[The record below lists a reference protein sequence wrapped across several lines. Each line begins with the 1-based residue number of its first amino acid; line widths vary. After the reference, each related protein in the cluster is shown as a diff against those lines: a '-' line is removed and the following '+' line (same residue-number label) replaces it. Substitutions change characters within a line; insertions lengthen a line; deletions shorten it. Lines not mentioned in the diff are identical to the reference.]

1 MLFEETLNSS
11 QNTSKSDTYMYTDV
25 YYLLEYIIHDVIC
38 YVTCTI
44 LFLDIEDT
52 DDTSLEED
60 EKGSLYTSQELV
72 DEVKKKLS
80 VIEELKIT
88 AGNILLILV
97 CFVMNVCLY
106 LI

>member
-1 MLFEETLNSS
+1 MLC
-11 QNTSKSDTYMYTDV
+11 YMHYV
-25 YYLLEYIIHDVIC
+25 NVLL
-38 YVTCTI
+38 
-44 LFLDIEDT
+44 LDIEDT
-52 DDTSLEED
+52 DNTSLEED
-60 EKGSLYTSQELV
+60 EKYTSQELV

-88 AGNILLILV
+88 AGNILLISV

>member
-1 MLFEETLNSS
+1 MHYVN
-11 QNTSKSDTYMYTDV
+11 V
-25 YYLLEYIIHDVIC
+25 LL
-38 YVTCTI
+38 
-44 LFLDIEDT
+44 LDIEDT
-52 DDTSLEED
+52 DNTSLEED
-60 EKGSLYTSQELV
+60 EKYTSQELV

-88 AGNILLILV
+88 AGNILLISV

>member
-1 MLFEETLNSS
+1 MLC
-11 QNTSKSDTYMYTDV
+11 YMHYV
-25 YYLLEYIIHDVIC
+25 YVS
-38 YVTCTI
+38 
-44 LFLDIEDT
+44 FLDIEDT

-60 EKGSLYTSQELV
+60 KKGSLYTSQELV
-72 DEVKKKLS
+72 DEVKKTLS

-88 AGNILLILV
+88 AGNILSILV

>member
-1 MLFEETLNSS
+1 MLC
-11 QNTSKSDTYMYTDV
+11 YMHYV
-25 YYLLEYIIHDVIC
+25 NVLL
-38 YVTCTI
+38 
-44 LFLDIEDT
+44 LDIEDT
-52 DDTSLEED
+52 DNTSLEED
-60 EKGSLYTSQELV
+60 EKYTSQELV

-88 AGNILLILV
+88 AGNILLIHVSV